1 MADRRLFRKMSR
13 YAPYVAP
20 TPRRRRYESSDD
32 HEESDFSEYESIRE
46 HSETARRLEEASI
59 NDACLP
65 KTSENSREDAS
76 VPVSSSTYL
85 THNSST
91 AESSKQGDNAA
102 IPQREDPSFT
112 SEYVG
117 DEAYFSDN
125 DFSDFLDNLESSD
138 EEESNDRTMI
148 NSNV

>member
-20 TPRRRRYESSDD
+20 TPRRRYESSND

-46 HSETARRLEEASI
+46 HGETARRLDEASI
-59 NDACLP
+59 NAACLP

-76 VPVSSSTYL
+76 VPVSSSTYP
-85 THNSST
+85 THSSSA
-91 AESSKQGDNAA
+91 AESSTQGDNAV
-102 IPQREDPSFT
+102 PRREDRSST

-117 DEAYFSDN
+117 DEAYFSNN
-125 DFSDFLDNLESSD
+125 DFSDFLDK
-138 EEESNDRTMI
+138 DRK
-148 NSNV
+148 SVV